1 MQLTRTA
8 TIRSLRIATGILL
21 AGVIV
26 AYSIWRSLNYARG
39 PHILLYEP
47 NDGSSIA
54 ASTVTIRG
62 KAERVNALFVNGQS
76 IAMDEQGGFTDT
88 LIVFPGMNVIA
99 ISAND
104 QFGRTTQI
112 ELDLI
117 GTVGFPAPQ
126 TTTPSTPSIPTST
139 AQ

>member
-8 TIRSLRIATGILL
+8 AIRSLRFATGILL

-47 NDGSSIA
+47 NNGSSIA

-76 IAMDEQGGFTDT
+76 IAMDERGGFSDT
-88 LIVFPGMNVIA
+88 VIIFPGMNIVY
-99 ISAND
+99 ISADD
-104 QFGRTTQI
+104 QFGRKTET

-117 GTVGFPAPQ
+117 GTVGFPAPRAALA
-126 TTTPSTPSIPTST
+126 PAAPASTST